1 MKKKIYQN
9 IAIVSAIYLTLYLF
23 IGLAQSSY
31 GSNNVSDTGVDSAV
45 YIKDTTICI
54 KPKLENMDSLF
65 EEAVK
70 LIKEHEGW
78 HSAKHYPYVG
88 YGHKLLK
95 GDNFDHNISE
105 SFATELVRKDL
116 RQKMSVFRKYGRD
129 SLILG
134 VLAYN
139 IGEYNIKGG
148 YGHKKSTLLKKIE
161 SGDRDVFEDYTAHCR
176 WKGKE
181 IKSIR
186 NRRIKEYNL
195 LFNK

>member
-9 IAIVSAIYLTLYLF
+9 IAIISVIYSVLYLF

-31 GSNNVSDTGVDSAV
+31 GSNNISD
-45 YIKDTTICI
+45 IEIDTTVYI
-54 KPKLENMDSLF
+54 KPKLESMDSLF

-78 HSAKHYPYVG
+78 HSAKHHPYVG

-105 SFATELVRKDL
+105 EFATELVRKDL

-148 YGHKKSTLLKKIE
+148 YGREKSTLLKKIE
-161 SGDRDVFEDYTAHCR
+161 SGDRNVFPIAD
-176 WKGKE
+176 GKA
-181 IKSIR
+181 K
-186 NRRIKEYNL
+186 K
-195 LFNK
+195 